1 MSPPGASD
9 TSAAQN
15 RGGKLAVARRI
26 LAGLLVAAWIAATW
40 ISFETSYLQ
49 VCTDQIVR
57 VGNAPLVRS
66 CDPLSLTD
74 APLLV
79 LVGAAVL
86 LLLPD
91 VSSLEIPGIL
101 RLERRIES
109 QVNRQE
115 KIAEEIKNL
124 VQQNQHQ
131 RQESNVYVLASE
143 ANRLATGAAEATRLV
158 AGFNAKKG
166 AFDDTDAT

>member
-1 MSPPGASD
+1 
-9 TSAAQN
+9 
-15 RGGKLAVARRI
+15 
-26 LAGLLVAAWIAATW
+26 LVAAWIALTW
-40 ISFETSYLQ
+40 ISFQTSYLQ
-49 VCTDQIVR
+49 VCTDQVAR
-57 VGNAPLVRS
+57 VGNTALVRS

-74 APLLV
+74 APLLA
-79 LVGAAVL
+79 LVGTAVL

-101 RLERRIES
+101 RLERRVEA
-109 QVNRQE
+109 QVDRQE

-131 RQESNVYVLASE
+131 RQEASFHVYFSE

-158 AGFNAKKG
+158 AGFNEKKG